1 MKGTYQYIRQL
12 WKSPKKS
19 LGPSWKENLMKWRR
33 EPATVRVDHPTRLDR
48 ARSAGYKAK
57 LGIFVVRQK
66 VTRGSHKR
74 PDWSGG
80 RKTKKSRETKI
91 LQKNYQAIAE
101 ERAAKAFSNC
111 ETLNSYY
118 VGKDGKN
125 YWFEVILVDRSHPAI
140 VADKSL
146 NWISTSAHKS
156 RASRG
161 LTSAGRRYRGLM
173 WKGKGTEKLRP
184 SRRSN
189 RM

>member
-1 MKGTYQYIRQL
+1 MKGTYQYLRKL
-12 WKSPKKS
+12 WKSPKAS
-19 LGPSWKENLMKWRR
+19 LGQAWKENLMKWRR
-33 EPATVRVDHPTRLDR
+33 EPATIRIANPTRLDR

-57 LGIFVVRQK
+57 QGIFVVRQK
-66 VTRGSHKR
+66 VMRGSHKR

-111 ETLNSYY
+111 EALNSYF

-140 VADKSL
+140 AADKSL
-146 NWISTSAHKS
+146 KWISTSAHKA